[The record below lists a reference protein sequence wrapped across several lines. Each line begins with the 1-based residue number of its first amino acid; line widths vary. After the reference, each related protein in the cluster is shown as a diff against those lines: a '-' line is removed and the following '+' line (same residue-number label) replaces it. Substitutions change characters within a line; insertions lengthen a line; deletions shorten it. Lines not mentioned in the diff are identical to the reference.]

1 MSNNRKPIK
10 QNIDDLVVIETK
22 ITEPTQTQAGQ
33 AGRPSKFAKKLNTK
47 ITLAFSDG
55 QLKAIDDRVK
65 ELGFSVRLDYIR
77 KLLRADIPNFD
88 EL

>member
-1 MSNNRKPIK
+1 MGSRKPIK

-22 ITEPTQTQAGQ
+22 ITKPTKTQT
-33 AGRPSKFAKKLNTK
+33 GRPSKFAKKLNTK
-47 ITLAFSDG
+47 ITLSFSDG
-55 QLKAIDDRVK
+55 QLKAIDDRAK

-77 KLLRADIPNFD
+77 KLLRADIENFD

>member
-1 MSNNRKPIK
+1 MGTSRKPLK

-22 ITEPTQTQAGQ
+22 ITKPTKTQT
-33 AGRPSKFAKKLNTK
+33 GRPSKFAKKLNTK

-55 QLKAIDDRVK
+55 QLKAIDDRAK

>member
-1 MSNNRKPIK
+1 MSNRKPIK

-22 ITEPTQTQAGQ
+22 IIEPTQVQV
-33 AGRPSKFAKKLNTK
+33 GRPSKFAKKLNTK
-47 ITLAFSDG
+47 ITLAFSDE
-55 QLKAIDDRVK
+55 QLKEIDKRAK

-77 KLLRADIPNFD
+77 KFFRTDIPNFD

>member
-1 MSNNRKPIK
+1 VSNRKPIK

-22 ITEPTQTQAGQ
+22 IIEPTQVQV
-33 AGRPSKFAKKLNTK
+33 GRPSKFAKKLNTK

-55 QLKAIDDRVK
+55 QLKEIDKRAK

-77 KLLRADIPNFD
+77 KFFRTDIPNFD

>member
-1 MSNNRKPIK
+1 MNNNRKPVK

-22 ITEPTQTQAGQ
+22 IKETTQAQ
-33 AGRPSKFAKKLNTK
+33 AGRPNKFAKKLNTK
-47 ITLAFSDG
+47 ITLSFSEG
-55 QLKAIDDRVK
+55 QLQEIDKRAK

-77 KLLRADIPNFD
+77 KLFRTDIPNFD

>member
-22 ITEPTQTQAGQ
+22 TTELTQAQ
-33 AGRPSKFAKKLNTK
+33 PGRPSKFAKKLNTK

-55 QLKAIDDRVK
+55 QLKALDERAR

-77 KLLRADIPNFD
+77 KLLRADITNFD

>member
-1 MSNNRKPIK
+1 MSNRKPIK

-22 ITEPTQTQAGQ
+22 IIEPTQIQV
-33 AGRPSKFAKKLNTK
+33 GRPSKFAKKLNTK
-47 ITLAFSDG
+47 ITLAFSEG
-55 QLKAIDDRVK
+55 QLKAIDKRAK

-77 KLLRADIPNFD
+77 KLFRADIPNFD

>member
-1 MSNNRKPIK
+1 VSNRKPIK

-22 ITEPTQTQAGQ
+22 IIEPTQIQV
-33 AGRPSKFAKKLNTK
+33 GRPSKFAKKLNTK
-47 ITLAFSDG
+47 ITLAFSEG
-55 QLKAIDDRVK
+55 QLKAIDKRAK

-77 KLLRADIPNFD
+77 KLFRADIPNFD

>member
-1 MSNNRKPIK
+1 MGNRKPIK

-22 ITEPTQTQAGQ
+22 ITKPTKTQT
-33 AGRPSKFAKKLNTK
+33 GRPSKFAKKLNTK

-55 QLKAIDDRVK
+55 QLKAIDDRAK

>member
-1 MSNNRKPIK
+1 MGSRKPIK

-22 ITEPTQTQAGQ
+22 ITEPTQTKT
-33 AGRPSKFAKKLNTK
+33 GRPSKFAKKLNTK
-47 ITLAFSDG
+47 ITLAFSEG
-55 QLKAIDDRVK
+55 QLKAIDKRAK

-77 KLLRADIPNFD
+77 KLFRADIPNFD

>member
-1 MSNNRKPIK
+1 MSNRKPIK

-22 ITEPTQTQAGQ
+22 IIEPNQVQV
-33 AGRPSKFAKKLNTK
+33 GRPSKFAKKLNTK

-55 QLKAIDDRVK
+55 QLKAIDERAK
-65 ELGFSVRLDYIR
+65 ELGLSVRLDYIR
-77 KLLRADIPNFD
+77 KLLRTDISNFD

>member
-1 MSNNRKPIK
+1 MSNRKPIK

-22 ITEPTQTQAGQ
+22 IIEPTQVQV
-33 AGRPSKFAKKLNTK
+33 GRPSKFAKKLNTK

-55 QLKAIDDRVK
+55 QLKEIDKRAK

-77 KLLRADIPNFD
+77 KFFRTDIPNFD